1 MPGKQPFFRSKTF
14 MFSIAMLI
22 SLGCLWYAFAPL
34 IRNADARAEFINAFK
49 TADYRSLPIIWGTLF
64 VFYILKAWRWRLML
78 IPVGSF
84 RTVKDLLPPIMIGF
98 SFNNILPFRMG
109 EVARCLVFSK
119 QHKLP
124 VPVVVSSIVLER
136 FFDLIGVLF
145 FFGIG
150 LVTIRG
156 VDPNI
161 QKTAMVGAAAAV
173 VGVIGGI
180 AYVLWTKPVLNLI
193 ERILKSIPLLP
204 HKLTDKICSILEA
217 GATGLSSI
225 RNVRLLMFMLI
236 VSLVKWGLNGL
247 LVWLSLWSF
256 NIDVPVTVA
265 MLLLG
270 VIAFG
275 VAVPSAPGYFGVMQ
289 LCFTVVLGLFLK
301 GEDDRAAI
309 LASSIYFQMTQW
321 IPVTLAGLIYFAIS
335 GLNLHEV
342 EQEQTVLEEEGA
354 PLSELPDVSA

>member
-1 MPGKQPFFRSKTF
+1 
-14 MFSIAMLI
+14 
-22 SLGCLWYAFAPL
+22 
-34 IRNADARAEFINAFK
+34 
-49 TADYRSLPIIWGTLF
+49 
-64 VFYILKAWRWRLML
+64 
-78 IPVGSF
+78 
-84 RTVKDLLPPIMIGF
+84 MIGF